1 MASPECAQWCC
12 PLHSKPVK
20 VCLSSV
26 SVCLQ
31 PDRSALQLLC
41 KLKHYCLSE
50 VYKHASLIWSLFP
63 VWWQRTESRRRF
75 SPDLMTSA
83 QEERHRNYSAAVTSE
98 PSPADVQRRWTGK
111 KSRAGRLLKDRR
123 AQAFVIYQQNT
134 ERRDSDL
141 TQHELVSDVKSS
153 ADCLGWKTEIQRER
167 EIMRWTQVKSKR
179 VQLSKVSSVGKDE
192 FWVSFSTRQVLIGQ
206 VGSGRLP
213 SQHVTLW
220 WVGSVLFW
228 LVWTV
233 FSQLAFIMTVCQ
245 STLINAVWIKL
256 LLLPI
261 LACLSS
267 CSLKTSMLV
276 SFVSSCCI
284 FLK

>member
-1 MASPECAQWCC
+1 MILISRVVTANRVQTPLQSGLNDFSTGREASQLFSCSHVGALPSWCSAKMNWEEIPSRSSPERQNA
-12 PLHSKPVK
+12 VI
-20 VCLSSV
+20 
-26 SVCLQ
+26 
-31 PDRSALQLLC
+31 
-41 KLKHYCLSE
+41 
-50 VYKHASLIWSLFP
+50 LISHNTNLF
-63 VWWQRTESRRRF
+63 
-75 SPDLMTSA
+75 LM
-83 QEERHRNYSAAVTSE
+83 
-98 PSPADVQRRWTGK
+98 W
-111 KSRAGRLLKDRR
+111 R
-123 AQAFVIYQQNT
+123 AQQIVWD
-134 ERRDSDL
+134 ERLKFR
-141 TQHELVSDVKSS
+141 
-153 ADCLGWKTEIQRER
+153 G
-167 EIMRWTQVKSKR
+167 KSKR

-276 SFVSSCCI
+276 CFVSSCCI

>member
-98 PSPADVQRRWTGK
+98 PSPADVQRRWTRK
-111 KSRAGRLLKDRR
+111 KSRAGRLLKDRTPW
-123 AQAFVIYQQNT
+123 FWSHT
-134 ERRDSDL
+134 
-141 TQHELVSDVKSS
+141 TQTCFWCEELSRLFGMKDWNSEGDHEMNPD
-153 ADCLGWKTEIQRER
+153 EI
-167 EIMRWTQVKSKR
+167 
-179 VQLSKVSSVGKDE
+179 
-192 FWVSFSTRQVLIGQ
+192 
-206 VGSGRLP
+206 
-213 SQHVTLW
+213 
-220 WVGSVLFW
+220 
-228 LVWTV
+228 
-233 FSQLAFIMTVCQ
+233 
-245 STLINAVWIKL
+245 
-256 LLLPI
+256 
-261 LACLSS
+261 
-267 CSLKTSMLV
+267 
-276 SFVSSCCI
+276 
-284 FLK
+284 

>member
-1 MASPECAQWCC
+1 MILISRVVTANRVQTPLQSGLNDFSTGREASQLFSCSHVGALPSWCSAKMNWEEIPSRSSPERQNA
-12 PLHSKPVK
+12 VI
-20 VCLSSV
+20 
-26 SVCLQ
+26 
-31 PDRSALQLLC
+31 
-41 KLKHYCLSE
+41 
-50 VYKHASLIWSLFP
+50 LISHNTNLF
-63 VWWQRTESRRRF
+63 
-75 SPDLMTSA
+75 LM
-83 QEERHRNYSAAVTSE
+83 
-98 PSPADVQRRWTGK
+98 W
-111 KSRAGRLLKDRR
+111 R
-123 AQAFVIYQQNT
+123 AQQIVWD
-134 ERRDSDL
+134 ERLKFR
-141 TQHELVSDVKSS
+141 
-153 ADCLGWKTEIQRER
+153 G
-167 EIMRWTQVKSKR
+167 KSKR

-245 STLINAVWIKL
+245 SALINAVWIKL

-276 SFVSSCCI
+276 CFVSSCCI

>member
-111 KSRAGRLLKDRR
+111 KSRAGRLLKDALRLSLYTSRTQNAVILISHNTNLFLMWR
-123 AQAFVIYQQNT
+123 AQQIVWD
-134 ERRDSDL
+134 ERLKFR
-141 TQHELVSDVKSS
+141 
-153 ADCLGWKTEIQRER
+153 G
-167 EIMRWTQVKSKR
+167 KSKR

-245 STLINAVWIKL
+245 SALINAVWIKL

>member
-1 MASPECAQWCC
+1 MILISRVVTANRVQTPLQSFSTGREASQLFSCSHVGAVPSWCSAKMNWEEIPSRSSPE
-12 PLHSKPVK
+12 
-20 VCLSSV
+20 
-26 SVCLQ
+26 
-31 PDRSALQLLC
+31 
-41 KLKHYCLSE
+41 
-50 VYKHASLIWSLFP
+50 
-63 VWWQRTESRRRF
+63 
-75 SPDLMTSA
+75 
-83 QEERHRNYSAAVTSE
+83 
-98 PSPADVQRRWTGK
+98 
-111 KSRAGRLLKDRR
+111 RR

-141 TQHELVSDVKSS
+141 TQHKLVSDVKSS
-153 ADCLGWKTEIQRER
+153 ADCLGWKTEIQRE
-167 EIMRWTQVKSKR
+167 IMRWTQMKSKR

>member
-1 MASPECAQWCC
+1 MILISRVVTANRVQTPLQSGLNDFSTGREASQLFSCSHVGALPSWCSAKMNWEEIPSRSSPER
-12 PLHSKPVK
+12 PT
-20 VCLSSV
+20 
-26 SVCLQ
+26 
-31 PDRSALQLLC
+31 RSGFRYI
-41 KLKHYCLSE
+41 H
-50 VYKHASLIWSLFP
+50 
-63 VWWQRTESRRRF
+63 
-75 SPDLMTSA
+75 
-83 QEERHRNYSAAVTSE
+83 
-98 PSPADVQRRWTGK
+98 
-111 KSRAGRLLKDRR
+111 
-123 AQAFVIYQQNT
+123 QQNT

-141 TQHELVSDVKSS
+141 TQHKLVSDVKSS
-153 ADCLGWKTEIQRER
+153 ADCLGWKTEIQRE
-167 EIMRWTQVKSKR
+167 IMRWTQMKSKR